1 MEEDNFCS
9 PKVIVVSISS
19 ESKITLSDLAHIPNQ
34 SNLICTSK
42 KCQ

>member
-9 PKVIVVSISS
+9 LRVIVVSISS
-19 ESKITLSDLAHIPNQ
+19 ESKLTISDLAHITNQ

-42 KCQ
+42 KRQ